1 LCFSFLVKQKNEE
14 SKGLK
19 KVLKKEVDCNF
30 VLSDEEDNAASDEE
44 EESTYKRM

>member
-1 LCFSFLVKQKNEE
+1 LVKQKNEE

-30 VLSDEEDNAASDEE
+30 VLSEDEGENAASDEE
-44 EESTYKRM
+44 EESTFNRM